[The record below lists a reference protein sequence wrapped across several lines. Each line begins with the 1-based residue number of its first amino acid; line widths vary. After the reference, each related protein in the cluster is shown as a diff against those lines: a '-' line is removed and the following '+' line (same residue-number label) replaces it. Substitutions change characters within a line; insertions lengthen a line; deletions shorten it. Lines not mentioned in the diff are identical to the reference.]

1 MAIPTPEPRIAR
13 FERMGYGMFIHWG
26 LYAHLGQ
33 GEWVQHLRKV
43 PMDEYAR
50 IKDTFTAEEF
60 DGRQIAAIAKAAG
73 MQYITLTSRHHDGFS
88 LYDTR
93 GLSDHDAPH
102 SAAGRD
108 LVAEL
113 IEGCRAEG
121 ISPHFYHTTLD
132 WYQPSFHNDF
142 DAYLDYLHQSIEVL
156 CTSYGAIGGLWF
168 DGNWSKPDADWKE
181 DRLYGI
187 IRQHQP
193 EAMIVNNTGLSA
205 LGALGH
211 PEIDSVTFEQGR
223 PAPMNHEGKD
233 KYVAAEMCQTM
244 NRHWGI
250 GGRGLQLHVTSR
262 NHRPP
267 LRLPQS
273 RRQLSPQRRPH
284 CLGSHPRLR
293 VGRPAPRRR
302 VDRHPSR
309 GHLRRQALR
318 HPGQR
323 RGLRAGDRR
332 LRLFVH
338 PPPVAGRG

>member
-93 GLSDHDAPH
+93 GLCDHDAPH

-121 ISPHFYHTTLD
+121 ISPHFYTRRSIGTSPASTT
-132 WYQPSFHNDF
+132 
-142 DAYLDYLHQSIEVL
+142 
-156 CTSYGAIGGLWF
+156 TSTPISTTYTNLSRCSAPAMARSGACGLTAIGA
-168 DGNWSKPDADWKE
+168 SPT
-181 DRLYGI
+181 
-187 IRQHQP
+187 P
-193 EAMIVNNTGLSA
+193 TGRKTASTA
-205 LGALGH
+205 LFA
-211 PEIDSVTFEQGR
+211 S
-223 PAPMNHEGKD
+223 
-233 KYVAAEMCQTM
+233 
-244 NRHWGI
+244 
-250 GGRGLQLHVTSR
+250 TS
-262 NHRPP
+262 
-267 LRLPQS
+267 
-273 RRQLSPQRRPH
+273 
-284 CLGSHPRLR
+284 
-293 VGRPAPRRR
+293 PRR
-302 VDRHPSR
+302 
-309 GHLRRQALR
+309 
-318 HPGQR
+318 
-323 RGLRAGDRR
+323 
-332 LRLFVH
+332 
-338 PPPVAGRG
+338 